1 MMNRIRFAR
10 PLVSS
15 LAVAALLSA
24 CSAAQQ
30 SPAPVVNGSSNG
42 GVPVY
47 SGSAPVYSGNSGS
60 VSTDGGNPYGINTN
74 GGVPAVPGAPADSGS
89 VPVTTAPPYT
99 APSAPVVSAPAAGT
113 GTYVPNYAPVDRNA
127 VQHRVVQGDTVY
139 NISKRYGITE
149 DQLRQW
155 NNLSDNNI
163 VKGQTLRVKPFGH
176 SGSGSAPVINGT
188 STHRVVAGDTV
199 YNISKRY
206 GMSENQLRQLNN
218 LSGNNIHLGQVLNV
232 RAGTQSTPDA
242 APPVAV
248 SQPAPV
254 ITVTQPVETPAVTA
268 TPAPVSSAR
277 ANTRDGIAWQ
287 TPMLNARITEPYQE
301 GKTRGIKI
309 GNGAGQNVLA
319 AATGQVIHIGPLR
332 NHGTVVIVQHSPK
345 YLTAYG
351 QVQSVLVSKG
361 QNVQRGQPLA
371 VTGSQPLYFE
381 IRSSGTPQ
389 NPAQYISF

>member
-42 GVPVY
+42 SVPVY

-99 APSAPVVSAPAAGT
+99 APSVSAPAATGT

-188 STHRVVAGDTV
+188 NTHRVVAGDTV

-232 RAGTQSTPDA
+232 RAGTQSTLAA

-268 TPAPVSSAR
+268 TPAPVSSVR

-351 QVQSVLVSKG
+351 QVQNVLVGKG

-381 IRSSGTPQ
+381 IRSSGMPQ
-389 NPAQYISF
+389 NPVQYISF

>member
-42 GVPVY
+42 GAPVY

-99 APSAPVVSAPAAGT
+99 APSVSAPAATGT

-188 STHRVVAGDTV
+188 NTHRVVAGDTV

-232 RAGTQSTPDA
+232 RGGTQSTFAA

-254 ITVTQPVETPAVTA
+254 ITVTRTVETPAVSA
-268 TPAPVSSAR
+268 PPAPVSSAR

-361 QNVQRGQPLA
+361 QNIQRGQPLA

>member
-42 GVPVY
+42 GAPVY

-74 GGVPAVPGAPADSGS
+74 GGVPAVPGAAADSGS
-89 VPVTTAPPYT
+89 VLVTTAPPYT
-99 APSAPVVSAPAAGT
+99 APSVSAPASTGT
-113 GTYVPNYAPVDRNA
+113 GTYVPNYAPVDKNA

-232 RAGTQSTPDA
+232 RAGTQSTSVA
-242 APPVAV
+242 APPVVV

-254 ITVTQPVETPAVTA
+254 ITVTQPVETPAVSA

-351 QVQSVLVSKG
+351 QVQNVLVGKG

-371 VTGSQPLYFE
+371 VTGIQPLYFE

>member
-1 MMNRIRFAR
+1 MNRIRFAR
-10 PLVSS
+10 PLASS

-42 GVPVY
+42 GAPVY

-74 GGVPAVPGAPADSGS
+74 GSVPAVPGAPADSGS

-163 VKGQTLRVKPFGH
+163 VKGQILRVKPFGH
-176 SGSGSAPVINGT
+176 SGSGSVPVINGT
-188 STHRVVAGDTV
+188 NTHRVVAGDTV

-254 ITVTQPVETPAVTA
+254 ITVTRTVETPAVSA

-351 QVQSVLVSKG
+351 QVQNVLVGKG

-381 IRSSGTPQ
+381 IRSGGTPQ